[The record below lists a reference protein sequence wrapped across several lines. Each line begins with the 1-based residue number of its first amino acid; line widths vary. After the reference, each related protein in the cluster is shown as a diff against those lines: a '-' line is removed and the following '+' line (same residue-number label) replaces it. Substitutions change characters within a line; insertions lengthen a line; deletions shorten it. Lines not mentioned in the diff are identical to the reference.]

1 MKIFTKFDS
10 GLSNNNILDYAAKE
24 IINIEQSKY
33 IFDLGKELP
42 KDKQIIGYPKLNIN
56 DVEYN
61 IKASEGIIFITNS
74 ISLDVII
81 DELIALLN
89 KIESDYNIKNNLM
102 DYHTMSS
109 NMLTN
114 IKVKNDQ
121 KLIKTYNDNDNYVNK
136 GQYSN
141 LKRLFVKYFCVL
153 PDNMYPR
160 FTWYI
165 SYIDTFKQFNIDFT
179 NVRKSIVYYIN
190 SIFLDFDGI
199 SKYKNNDIDYN
210 FNYTM
215 IKAYDNIIL
224 EEIKL
229 SECYNPIHMSLST
242 KKHSNIKN
250 YTFMYDRKQNYKSE
264 YIYYSNL
271 NSKKIYRMDIN
282 NLNIHKI
289 GKSNKLHYKC
299 YMCKNKLYDDNYVL
313 CGDIGNPDNENG
325 KIICPI
331 CLHSNVNISNDYLYI
346 FRVRFPNTIYDII
359 KESKFTEI
367 KKNILREILKMEQPI
382 KIENLNVKNNNI
394 YYININNKYY
404 LFKNIHEYIFNGHL
418 LNNSYKVC
426 FESLNI

>member
-10 GLSNNNILDYAAKE
+10 DLSNNNILDYAAKE

-190 SIFLDFDGI
+190 SIFLDFDNI

-210 FNYTM
+210 FNYKM
-215 IKAYDNIIL
+215 IKAYDNIIN
-224 EEIKL
+224 ESVKL
-229 SECYNPIHMSLST
+229 TRYYNPIYLNLLDSVDINNNT
-242 KKHSNIKN
+242 
-250 YTFMYDRKQNYKSE
+250 TEYKG
-264 YIYYSNL
+264 L
-271 NSKKIYRMDIN
+271 NPQKIYRID
-282 NLNIHKI
+282 LKHL
-289 GKSNKLHYKC
+289 KLQNQKTCPMNTDAYEYYCSQCHTL
-299 YMCKNKLYDDNYVL
+299 LYDDNYVL
-313 CGDIGNPDNENG
+313 CEEVKNPDNTLGNA
-325 KIICPI
+325 ICPP
-331 CLHSNVNISNDYLYI
+331 CLHTHTHISDLYTYI
-346 FRVRFPNTIYDII
+346 FRVKFPLSIYDVI
-359 KESKFTEI
+359 ESKKFSPE
-367 KKNILREILKMEQPI
+367 KQDILIESLKM
-382 KIENLNVKNNNI
+382 KFDWCSKNFKSKLGENISYILIGDKYALFNNI
-394 YYININNKYY
+394 HNYIY
-404 LFKNIHEYIFNGHL
+404 
-418 LNNSYKVC
+418 NSY
-426 FESLNI
+426 